1 MQALS
6 PLQRVNGQVALQ
18 ALLGEGGSN
27 HLDKTKLEVVV
38 LQMVFPSLTFK
49 ARPRSAGAG
58 FSTVLGG
65 NMISMLIY
73 RGPVCSLS
81 LECFGSQ

>member
-1 MQALS
+1 M
-6 PLQRVNGQVALQ
+6 NGQVALQ
-18 ALLGEGGSN
+18 ALQGEGGIN
-27 HLDKTKLEVVV
+27 HLDRTTLEVVA

-58 FSTVLGG
+58 FSIVLGG
-65 NMISMLIY
+65 NIISMLIY

-81 LECFGSQ
+81 LGCYVSQ